1 MNLKKTAKCADLFDN
16 GFYFIHNICYLLF
29 NVVDR
34 PEVRVEMLKTNRN
47 DVVEQSLGE
56 VNLAMMASL
65 TMVIIKTGLKV
76 KVFILSNTNPCESS
90 KKFCCGVSEDL
101 SHFLS
106 ECVGDQK
113 EKDKPPMI
121 IENESSLLHF
131 TWPK

>member
-1 MNLKKTAKCADLFDN
+1 MT
-16 GFYFIHNICYLLF
+16 
-29 NVVDR
+29 
-34 PEVRVEMLKTNRN
+34 
-47 DVVEQSLGE
+47 
-56 VNLAMMASL
+56 ASL
-65 TMVIIKTGLKV
+65 TINMVINKTGLKV
-76 KVFILSNTNPCESS
+76 RVFILSTTNPCQSS
-90 KKFCCGVSEDL
+90 EKFGCGVPEDL